1 MNTPETDKAERMA
14 YSQEYMVPTEFARK
28 LERERDEL
36 QSQNKKLIEEVNDL
50 IKQRPLLVEDFKK
63 ERDEAR
69 EEWGKSSMDAAQLL
83 SEKTKIMAERD
94 QLKEALLIMEN
105 LLKPGIE
112 LFPEIGEIL
121 KQGAK

>member
-1 MNTPETDKAERMA
+1 MNLTTEDTENTERATPETDALILSK
-14 YSQEYMVPTEFARK
+14 SGFGPTDWEWRLHSRR
-28 LERERDEL
+28 LER
-36 QSQNKKLIEEVNDL
+36 
-50 IKQRPLLVEDFKK
+50 